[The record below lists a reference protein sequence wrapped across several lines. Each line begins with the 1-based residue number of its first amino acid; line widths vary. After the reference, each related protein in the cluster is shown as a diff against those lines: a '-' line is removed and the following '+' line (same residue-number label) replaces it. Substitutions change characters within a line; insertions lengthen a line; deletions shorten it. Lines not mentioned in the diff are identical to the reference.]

1 MVQFLKLLLVHI
13 FLIFIPFLNF
23 ALYLL
28 ICIVCL
34 LLSQCNAF
42 ICISGIY
49 TSKSF
54 PVPIVCPQMLYL
66 GRDYPDGF
74 DVFRNRL
81 QKAFRKNSSER
92 DPKKVAQLIT
102 QAEFVIKEIEAL
114 YMLRKYRSLKRRYY
128 D

>member
-1 MVQFLKLLLVHI
+1 
-13 FLIFIPFLNF
+13 
-23 ALYLL
+23 
-28 ICIVCL
+28 
-34 LLSQCNAF
+34 
-42 ICISGIY
+42 
-49 TSKSF
+49 
-54 PVPIVCPQMLYL
+54 MLYL

-81 QKAFRKNSSER
+81 QKAFRKNSNER

-128 D
+128 DWDYVNCCLDVYIISYRVPSAQYISQACVSSLDLA